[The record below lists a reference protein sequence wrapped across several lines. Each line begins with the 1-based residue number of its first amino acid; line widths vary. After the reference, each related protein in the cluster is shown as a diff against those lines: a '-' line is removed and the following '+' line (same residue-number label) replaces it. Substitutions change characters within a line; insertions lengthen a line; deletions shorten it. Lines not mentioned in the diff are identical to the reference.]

1 MIFKIFTPGA
11 TFHAV
16 DYNEKKHKQ
25 GTGDLVHF
33 DNFGSLGLG
42 RTDISK
48 KEFVEYLQKWSGRNK
63 KIKQPQFH
71 AVLSCKGRELNHEQ
85 LKDSAL
91 EIMKDLGYSGI
102 PILIY
107 SHNDTDNNHVH
118 VVTSR
123 VGVNGKKVNHTFE
136 RKRANAILN
145 RILGREPKQE
155 FNQNVSTALKYH
167 FTTIPQFSML
177 MEKVGY
183 TVATKEDQLQ
193 FYKYGKQMGEMKKD
207 VLLSRIQEQQ
217 NKPAPER
224 KSQIVA
230 LLHKYAKLYD
240 SAIQKEDNIAYTTKT
255 PGFRSD
261 LSDFLKQS
269 FGLEFVFF
277 AAKGKDSAYG
287 YSIIDNKAGAVFKG
301 SEIMKLDILDHLS
314 SQTLRQDLIAKKDD
328 ASDWTNPQE
337 DSINSNYETAGQEA
351 TNTKD
356 IAVTIDDLLENAIS
370 FVDEITNAY
379 QQNDTGA
386 KSKARRHKRRND
398 FF

>member
-33 DNFGSLGLG
+33 DNFGSLALG

-48 KEFVEYLQKWSGRNK
+48 KEFVEYLQKWSSRNK

-118 VVTSR
+118 IVTSR

-145 RILGREPKQE
+145 RIQGLEPKQE
-155 FNQNVSTALKYH
+155 FNQNVSAALQYH

-177 MEKVGY
+177 MERMGY
-183 TVATKEDQLQ
+183 TVATKDEILQ
-193 FYKYGKQMGEMKKD
+193 FYKHGRPMGEMKKD
-207 VLLSRIQEQQ
+207 VLLSRIQENQ
-217 NKPAPER
+217 PAPER
-224 KSQIVA
+224 KKQIVA
-230 LLHKYAKLYD
+230 LLHKHAKVYD
-240 SAIQKEDNIAYTTKT
+240 STIQKEDNIAYTTKAT
-255 PGFRSD
+255 SFRSD

-277 AAKGKDSAYG
+277 AAKGKDTAYG
-287 YSIIDNKAGAVFKG
+287 YSIIDNKACAVFKG
-301 SEIMKLDILDHLS
+301 SEIMKLDILDQLS
-314 SQTLRQDLIAKKDD
+314 SQTFNREA
-328 ASDWTNPQE
+328 
-337 DSINSNYETAGQEA
+337 INQPKMNYEPTAEGFIKSNYETTSQEPS
-351 TNTKD
+351 TTKN
-356 IAVTIDDLLENAIS
+356 VSIDTLLENVLS
-370 FVDEITNAY
+370 FVDDITNAY
-379 QQNDTGA
+379 QQHEAAYQA
-386 KSKARRHKRRND
+386 KRRRRSRRND

>member
-25 GTGDLVHF
+25 GAGDLVHF
-33 DNFGSLGLG
+33 DNFGSMALG

-48 KEFVEYLQKWSGRNK
+48 KEFVEYLNKWSGRNK

-71 AVLSCKGRELNHEQ
+71 AVLSCKGKEINHEQ

-118 VVTSR
+118 IVTSR

-145 RILGREPKQE
+145 RIQGLEPSRE
-155 FNQNVSTALKYH
+155 FSQNVSKALQYH

-177 MEKVGY
+177 MERMGY
-183 TVATKEDQLQ
+183 MVAAKEEQLQ
-193 FYKYGKQMGEMKKD
+193 FYKHGHEMGGMKKD
-207 VLLSRIQEQQ
+207 ILLERIQEQQ
-217 NKPAPER
+217 HQPAPER
-224 KSQIVA
+224 KKQIVA
-230 LLHKYAKLYD
+230 LVHKYAKLYD
-240 SAIQKEDNIAYTTKT
+240 SAIQKEDNIAYTTKAT
-255 PGFRSD
+255 CFRSD

-277 AAKGKDSAYG
+277 AAKGKDTAYG

-301 SEIMKLDILDHLS
+301 SEIMKLDILDNLS
-314 SQTLRQDLIAKKDD
+314 LKKLNPEGSQLKTDYEPHPGRF
-328 ASDWTNPQE
+328 NE
-337 DSINSNYETAGQEA
+337 YGHETAGQETA
-351 TNTKD
+351 VSKD
-356 IAVTIDDLLENAIS
+356 VSIDHLLENVLAFI
-370 FVDEITNAY
+370 DDITYAY
-379 QQNDTGA
+379 QQHDEA
-386 KSKARRHKRRND
+386 YQKRRRRRRRND
-398 FF
+398 FFK

>member
-16 DYNEKKHKQ
+16 DYNEKKHEQ
-25 GTGDLVHF
+25 GAGDLVHF
-33 DNFGSLGLG
+33 DNFGSLALG

-48 KEFVEYLQKWSGRNK
+48 KEFVEYLNKWSSRNK

-91 EIMKDLGYSGI
+91 EIMKDLGYFGI

-118 VVTSR
+118 IVTSR
-123 VGVNGKKVNHTFE
+123 VGVNEKKVNHTFE

-145 RILGREPKQE
+145 RIQGREPKQE
-155 FNQNVSTALKYH
+155 FNQNVSTALKYN

-177 MEKVGY
+177 MERMGY
-183 TVATKEDQLQ
+183 TVATKDEQLQ
-193 FYKYGKQMGEMKKD
+193 FYKHGRPMGEMKKD

-224 KSQIVA
+224 KRQIVA
-230 LLHKYAKLYD
+230 LVHKYAKVYD
-240 SAIQKEDNIAYTTKT
+240 SAIQKEDNIAYTTKAT
-255 PGFRSD
+255 CFRSE

-277 AAKGKDSAYG
+277 SAKGKDTAYG

-301 SEIMKLDILDHLS
+301 SEIMKLDVLNQLS
-314 SQTLRQDLIAKKDD
+314 AQTLNPEAVKQPKKNYDPP
-328 ASDWTNPQE
+328 AE
-337 DSINSNYETAGQEA
+337 GFIKSNYETAGEEA
-351 TNTKD
+351 SVSKE
-356 IAVTIDDLLENAIS
+356 ASIDTLLENVLS
-370 FVDEITNAY
+370 FVDEITYAYRQHDEAY
-379 QQNDTGA
+379 Q
-386 KSKARRHKRRND
+386 SKRRRRRGRND